1 MPASLLETDSIG
13 KRYGAVRA
21 LDDVSIRVEPGE
33 VVGLIGANGAGKSTL
48 MKVLAGAVRPDS
60 GQIRLD
66 GEPVSFR
73 TPHDALAAGI
83 VIDPQELNLIVE
95 QSVAENLL
103 LGELPTGAPWVVNF
117 RRARSR
123 ARELLDLVGLEDV
136 DPSVPAGSLG
146 PVQARLVS
154 IARALAKEPRL
165 LILDEPSAALPT
177 EIARSLEPIV
187 QRIAAS
193 GAGVIYVSHRFG
205 EIERLCGRVIAMR
218 DGKHAG
224 ELGPGEVVP
233 GTMIRLVGGR
243 AAEREPEPMVA
254 DPTAD
259 RTTVIRTRGL
269 AGVRV
274 NGLDLEVRRG
284 EIVGIGGLH
293 GSGRSELLR
302 LIGGS
307 QTQTGGEVEILGGP
321 ALGSPA
327 QAIRRGVGFIAEG
340 RSKMIFPDL
349 TVTANA
355 TIAILRDLNRVA
367 LRPRREAQLAGEVLD
382 RINVVGGGKQP
393 MATLS
398 GGNQQKVCLSRW
410 MLRDVPLLLLD
421 EPTVGIDVGARAEI
435 HGLLRDLAAAG
446 TTILVASAEP
456 EELVILCHRVV
467 VLVEGRINAELTAPF
482 ESDNIVAASYAGQV

>member
-1 MPASLLETDSIG
+1 
-13 KRYGAVRA
+13 
-21 LDDVSIRVEPGE
+21 
-33 VVGLIGANGAGKSTL
+33 

-60 GQIRLD
+60 GEVRLD

-154 IARALAKEPRL
+154 IARALAKQPRL

-177 EIARSLEPIV
+177 ETARSLEPIV

-218 DGKHAG
+218 DGKNAG
-224 ELGPGEVVP
+224 ELGPGEVVQ
-233 GTMIRLVGGR
+233 GTMVRLVGGR

-254 DPTAD
+254 DATAD
-259 RTTVIRTRGL
+259 RATVIRARGL

-307 QTQTGGEVEILGGP
+307 QTQTGGEVEVLGGP
-321 ALGSPA
+321 ALRSPG

-349 TVTANA
+349 TVTANS
-355 TIAILRDLNRVA
+355 TISILRDLHRVA
-367 LRPRREAQLAGEVLD
+367 LRPRREAQMAGEVLD
-382 RINVVGGGKQP
+382 RINVVGGRKQP
-393 MATLS
+393 MVTLS

-446 TTILVASAEP
+446 TTILRSSSSSATAS
-456 EELVILCHRVV
+456 
-467 VLVEGRINAELTAPF
+467 
-482 ESDNIVAASYAGQV
+482 SSWSKAGSTPS